1 MWSPRVVD
9 LTVHVLVDLVLRHV
23 GRQHRQL
30 TERQQR
36 LLLHKVARL
45 GVGLAVQRPV
55 SLRF

>member
-1 MWSPRVVD
+1 MD
-9 LTVHVLVDLVLRHV
+9 LTVHVLVDLILCHV

-45 GVGLAVQRPV
+45 RVGLVVERPV
-55 SLRF
+55 SLQF